1 MVQSDYSVSSLS
13 LLEIKKEKREKREIE
28 LDKLNPSTKLK
39 ILFLIFSQESVMEGK
54 INRMLYKFL
63 M

>member
-1 MVQSDYSVSSLS
+1 MVESDYSVSSLS
-13 LLEIKKEKREKREIE
+13 LLEIKKEREKREIE